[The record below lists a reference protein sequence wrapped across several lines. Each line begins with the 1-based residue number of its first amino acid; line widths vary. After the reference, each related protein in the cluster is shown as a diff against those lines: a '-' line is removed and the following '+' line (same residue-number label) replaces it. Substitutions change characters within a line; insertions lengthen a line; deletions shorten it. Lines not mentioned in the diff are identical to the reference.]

1 MPQGVVDSA
10 DRVIEGLLA
19 LTFHS
24 IASQHLATLF
34 QGVSAPVARALQGGP
49 GDAGGAGMEERT
61 RQLPVK
67 SLIPLVYSPSCGG
80 LYQMLFIT

>member
-24 IASQHLATLF
+24 IASQQLATAF
-34 QGVSAPVARALQGGP
+34 QGVSAPVARLLQGLLQERCKEGLGMLVVP
-49 GDAGGAGMEERT
+49 GWKNAPGSF
-61 RQLPVK
+61 Q
-67 SLIPLVYSPSCGG
+67 
-80 LYQMLFIT
+80 